1 MMHRSLHRIAP
12 TLLALGLLPA
22 AAWGA
27 AAGATGPSGT
37 ERDAHLEAVLGLVE
51 GEYRLPA
58 QRQIADFQK
67 AAYVEAEWH
76 GKFLTWYHADRFRT
90 LVLDKAEQASLAA
103 VAKAL
108 EAELKAAA
116 KNGKLP
122 KQLADKLTGSGVVYR
137 LVNDLLRVVGQ
148 DQVPETMG
156 LVAERKASL
165 DATTQALIA
174 ATNANIEA
182 ALAAVKANAKAEDEG
197 LALEDNNPKF
207 IKMAQEAVELR
218 LEAVRST
225 YFAVKVLRE
234 VSERGKDF
242 GLDDA
247 PARAFLKDFATR
259 NFALLQDWDY
269 AWGDYHPYLR
279 ALTLD
284 LAAQGARFGAKGANP
299 DDVAADLRKVLDLD
313 LSVYAKEP
321 AVAEEIRTLQ
331 AKSWGNYIAWCR
343 EMGRDVAPKWYQ
355 KGQEAFREFKD
366 KSRSDRHFRLDHPTT
381 ERAAEVARVYFQAG
395 RLLQAKNDPS
405 AAAAFGAVAAVR
417 SNPLAGNAMRMQS
430 YRPGGSAAA
439 EGAGA
444 AGAAWGAQPIA
455 EDPAGAVLMGNAM
468 LRQANASGDA
478 AQRRS
483 SLVAAA
489 VALRN
494 GVLGLA
500 SASHAEG
507 ADEAAPELW
516 FRYAESL
523 SKLGMRWHAALVAQ
537 SGLRHIETRTKEL
550 KGKSPWRDKNGKWTT
565 SGRFV
570 SLLAKNAVTYASNL
584 QAAGRGPAVTQI
596 YDDSITLVNTVS
608 PEDGGKALDR
618 IQIIIAIQEGDFK
631 RALEL
636 TETYGT
642 KYPEEY
648 YDTASMRTH
657 VFSTWLNKLKKP
669 EERKPIAEKAKKEA
683 KETADRAKVDLPGA
697 KDPARKRVLNQ
708 ALRDGQAL
716 EAVIA
721 LSDGEDLKVL
731 DMLDAE
737 YWKNAPSDQDKAAQ
751 MLGYMCQALRQ
762 WYQAQVKDP
771 AKGADAAL
779 LVASWPRVQ
788 TVYEVWKTQK
798 ARLGTQEEKT
808 TRQGVQI
815 AYVFN
820 VIANFQ
826 IPAMRGQPGAPA
838 QLGEIQKAAARAYAD
853 LIEPTV
859 TAASKPELMLQV
871 GNVLWELDEHTRACR
886 LFELYLKSVGTDP
899 ALAALR
905 DTPKEVLAPLDGP
918 IRARPELRA
927 KWEEVVDLLYD
938 DPGLHQRILD
948 GLEEKDWRER
958 KRDYVRAIEAIRAVR
973 ADAAKARMSLGA
985 DFATIDEGLARL
997 DGQVQQLGRDLS
1009 VSAKLALGYREQ
1021 GDKAKANALYEKL
1034 IAYDPT
1040 KPEYLSA
1047 KVELTIDEYKE
1058 TGKVSEE
1065 VLKATQIKAAK
1076 VRSDSQNGTPVYWTA
1091 VIQVMELALALK
1103 DPKLVNDRL
1112 RFDAVNQST
1121 PADDLQARPRERRD
1135 DKRVR
1140 RAGNALTVDLC
1151 RRYLAIFSQPGVTI
1165 PPSFAISE
1173 VEIDGKPTQIY
1184 LPVEAPKF
1192 APVRRELDDGTVV
1205 HFLWEEGK
1213 EPPPEPEAAP
1223 TPVAV
1228 PEAVPVPAAPAPAPE
1243 AKP

>member
-1 MMHRSLHRIAP
+1 MMSRSLHRIAP

-27 AAGATGPSGT
+27 VAGASGT
-37 ERDAHLEAVLGLVE
+37 ERDAHLEAVLSLVE
-51 GEYRLPA
+51 REYRLPA
-58 QRQIADFQK
+58 QRQIADFVK
-67 AAYVEAEWH
+67 AAYPESEWH

-90 LVLDKAEQASLAA
+90 LVLDKAEQTRLAA
-103 VAKAL
+103 EAKSL

-116 KNGKLP
+116 KANKLP
-122 KQLADKLTGSGVVYR
+122 KLLADKLTGSGVVIR

-148 DQVPETMG
+148 DQVPDRGG
-156 LVAERKASL
+156 LVAERKAAL
-165 DATTQALIA
+165 NATTVALIA
-174 ATNANIEA
+174 AASANFETG
-182 ALAAVKANAKAEDEG
+182 LAAVKANAKAEEEG
-197 LALEDNNPKF
+197 LALDDRDPKF
-207 IKMAQEAVELR
+207 LKMAQAAVEMR
-218 LEAVRST
+218 LEAVRT
-225 YFAVKVLRE
+225 MYFAVKVLRE
-234 VSERGKDF
+234 VAERGKDF
-242 GLDDA
+242 GIDDVA
-247 PARAFLKDFATR
+247 ATAFLKEFASK

-269 AWGDYHPYLR
+269 NWGDYHPYLR
-279 ALTLD
+279 ALSLD
-284 LAAQGARFGAKGANP
+284 LAAQGARFKAKGANA
-299 DDVAADLRKVLDLD
+299 DDLSADLRKILELDVGKD
-313 LSVYAKEP
+313 YAREP

-331 AKSWGNYIAWCR
+331 AKAWGNYIAWCR

-355 KGQEAFREFKD
+355 TGLEAYKEFKD
-366 KSRSDRHFRLDHPTT
+366 KTKADRHFRLDHPDT
-381 ERAAEVARVYFQAG
+381 ERAAEVARVHFQAG
-395 RLLQAKNDPS
+395 RLMLAKNDP
-405 AAAAFGAVAAVR
+405 AKAAAFGTVSAAR
-417 SNPLAGNAMRMQS
+417 TNPLAGNALAWQS
-430 YRPGGSAAA
+430 FSPGGSVLPPP
-439 EGAGA
+439 GS
-444 AGAAWGAQPIA
+444 AWGAQPIA

-478 AQRRS
+478 ALQRS
-483 SLVAAA
+483 SLITAA

-500 SASHAEG
+500 SASYAES

-523 SKLGMRWHAALVAQ
+523 SKLGMRWHAALVSQA
-537 SGLRHIETRTKEL
+537 GLRHIEARTKEL
-550 KGKSPWRDKNGKWTT
+550 KGKSPWRDKAGKWTA

-570 SLLAKNAVTYASNL
+570 SLLARNSVTYASNL
-584 QAAGRGPAVTQI
+584 LAAGRGPAVTQI

-636 TETYGT
+636 TEAYGK

-648 YDTASMRTH
+648 YDTASMRSY

-669 EERKPIAEKAKKEA
+669 EERKPIAEKAVKEA
-683 KETADRAKVDLPGA
+683 KEVADRAKADMPNA
-697 KDPARKRVLNQ
+697 KDPARKRALNQ

-721 LSDGEDLKVL
+721 LSDGKDIKVL
-731 DMLDAE
+731 EMLDAE

-762 WYQAQVKDP
+762 WYQAQVKDKE
-771 AKGADAAL
+771 KGADAAL

-788 TVYEVWKTQK
+788 VAYEVWKTQK
-798 ARLGTQEEKT
+798 GRLNTQEEKVAK
-808 TRQGVQI
+808 QGVQI

-826 IPAMRGQPGAPA
+826 IPAMRSRPGAPP

-853 LIEPTV
+853 LIEPTI
-859 TAASKPELMLQV
+859 TDTSKPDLMLQV
-871 GNVLWELDEHTRACR
+871 GNVLWDLDEHPRACR

-899 ALAALR
+899 ELVALR
-905 DTPKEVLAPLDGP
+905 DTPKEVLAALDGP

-938 DPGLHQRILD
+938 DPGLQKRILD
-948 GLEEKDWRER
+948 GLDEADWREK
-958 KRDYVRAIEAIRAVR
+958 KRDYVRAIEAIRALR
-973 ADAAKARMSLGA
+973 ADAAKAKMSLGA
-985 DFATIDEGLARL
+985 DFAKIDEGLAKL

-1009 VSAKLALGYREQ
+1009 VTAKLAFGFREQ
-1021 GDKAKANALYEKL
+1021 GEKAKANALYEKL
-1034 IAYDPT
+1034 IAIDPT

-1047 KVELTIDEYKE
+1047 TVELTIDAFKAGDP
-1058 TGKVSEE
+1058 TITDD
-1065 VLKATQIKAAK
+1065 VLKVTQIKAAK
-1076 VRSDSQNGTPVYWTA
+1076 VRTDSQNGTPVYWTA

-1112 RFDAVNQST
+1112 RFDSVNQST

-1140 RAGNALTVDLC
+1140 RAGNALSVDLC
-1151 RRYLAIFSQPGVTI
+1151 KRYLSIFSQPGVTI
-1165 PPSFAISE
+1165 KPSFAITE
-1173 VEIDGKPTQIY
+1173 VEIDGKPTLIY
-1184 LPVEAPKF
+1184 VPVDAPKF
-1192 APVRRELDDGTVV
+1192 VAVRRELDDQSVV
-1205 HFLWEEGK
+1205 NFLWEEGK
-1213 EPPPEPEAAP
+1213 DPPPEPEAAP

-1228 PEAVPVPAAPAPAPE
+1228 PEAPPAAPPVAPAPTPE